1 MVKAVYVQITVYGE
15 TNRRHINMICKE
27 VAEFLLINLALHI
40 ITNGLYRIK
49 EMNNNKER
57 NGYSRN
63 VYLVSC
69 CMLIT
74 YYPL

>member
-1 MVKAVYVQITVYGE
+1 MKVVYVKVTVYGE
-15 TNRRHINMICKE
+15 TNRRHINMIRKE
-27 VAEFLLINLALHI
+27 VAEILLINLALHI

-49 EMNNNKER
+49 EMYNNKER

-69 CMLIT
+69 RMLIT